1 MILFI
6 KCAHKEVAMRH
17 VLIYP
22 LNASTFSCYHLRHC
36 ACKVANAT
44 LIEASCSIS
53 HSCAHADA
61 EQHALTKEHEKKGS
75 IRSGRPMV
83 SSNNQRFGY

>member
-1 MILFI
+1 MILCI
-6 KCAHKEVAMRH
+6 KCAHREVTRH

-22 LNASTFSCYHLRHC
+22 FNVSTFSCYHLRHC
-36 ACKVANAT
+36 ACKVANAI

-61 EQHALTKEHEKKGS
+61 EQHALTKEQKKK
-75 IRSGRPMV
+75 
-83 SSNNQRFGY
+83 RFYTFWAANGK